1 MSLANELAVC
11 GLTAVLARFA
21 RDPESVRRLFFDT
34 TTSRRLGAE
43 CKLLA
48 ATKRPYRCVE
58 PAELEKIA
66 GTVHHGGVVCIV
78 RAPSLAAPLP
88 RDIESWAA
96 ARATVVL
103 LDRIGNAHN
112 LGAIARSAAFFG
124 ASHLVVPA
132 HPSAALPSEAAYRI
146 AEGGLEHLR
155 VWRVPSLAAFA
166 QTLRASGYDVI
177 GAATRGG
184 HPVPRTSSNR
194 PLALAVGNEE
204 SGLAPD
210 LEKACSSLVTLAG
223 SGRVESLNVSVAA
236 AILLHALTTAPRTAH
251 SDSVINPGLREK

>member
-1 MSLANELAVC
+1 MSLANELALC

-21 RDPESVRRLFFDT
+21 RDPDSVRRLFFDAA
-34 TTSRRLGAE
+34 TSRRLGAE

-78 RAPSLAAPLP
+78 RAPTLASPLP
-88 RDIESWAA
+88 RDLTAWAST
-96 ARATVVL
+96 RSTVLL

-124 ASHLVVPA
+124 AAHLVVPT
-132 HPSAALPSEAAYRI
+132 HPSAALPGEAAYRV

-166 QTLRASGYDVI
+166 QSLRAAGYEVI

-184 HPVPRTSSNR
+184 APTPRKTTGR
-194 PLALAVGNEE
+194 PFALALGNEE
-204 SGLAPD
+204 QGLAPD
-210 LEKACSSLVTLAG
+210 LENACDALVTLAG
-223 SGRVESLNVSVAA
+223 SGHVESLNVSVAA
-236 AILLHALTTAPRTAH
+236 AILLHALTPPVQVPR
-251 SDSVINPGLREK
+251 